1 MIDVRFFPQSTQGNQ
16 RAELD
21 DQVRKA
27 MEQMDNLESLVW
39 TVRSLILFL
48 GGANEQR
55 DRALTPELVEVIST
69 HPKLRSLEISGHSNR
84 YYDPKLIGRSPNLEE
99 LRVMM
104 PDPNFKDS
112 LLGVLRDLS
121 ERSQGGLKSLGL
133 ICRVRLCRF
142 ESADD
147 QSSPLID
154 DELLKAAAPF
164 LGNLRR
170 LTLWGCTK
178 LTKTSVYKVLEE
190 ATGIQDLSLD
200 ILPHSVSPHPPKLV

>member
-39 TVRSLILFL
+39 TVSPPTHIISE
-48 GGANEQR
+48 GANEKR

-69 HPKLRSLEISGHSNR
+69 HPRLKSLEISGHSNR

-104 PDPNFKDS
+104 PDPNLKDS

-133 ICRVRLCRF
+133 ICRVRLSTF
-142 ESADD
+142 
-147 QSSPLID
+147 I
-154 DELLKAAAPF
+154 
-164 LGNLRR
+164 
-170 LTLWGCTK
+170 
-178 LTKTSVYKVLEE
+178 
-190 ATGIQDLSLD
+190 
-200 ILPHSVSPHPPKLV
+200 

>member
-39 TVRSLILFL
+39 TVSPLLLILE
-48 GGANEQR
+48 GANEQR

-69 HPKLRSLEISGHSNR
+69 HPRLKSLEISGHSNR

-104 PDPNFKDS
+104 PDPNLKDS
-112 LLGVLRDLS
+112 LLGVFQALDAR
-121 ERSQGGLKSLGL
+121 EQGGMRSLGL
-133 ICRVRLCRF
+133 ICRVRLSTFIRV
-142 ESADD
+142 
-147 QSSPLID
+147 
-154 DELLKAAAPF
+154 
-164 LGNLRR
+164 G
-170 LTLWGCTK
+170 
-178 LTKTSVYKVLEE
+178 
-190 ATGIQDLSLD
+190 
-200 ILPHSVSPHPPKLV
+200 